1 MYFRNTTERP
11 LAGTDLKDS
20 LSRLAFLIPEGTM
33 ETQKGKRRQKSYT
46 AMKARNQINCWE
58 GIITQRVQ

>member
-46 AMKARNQINCWE
+46 AMKTMN
-58 GIITQRVQ
+58 